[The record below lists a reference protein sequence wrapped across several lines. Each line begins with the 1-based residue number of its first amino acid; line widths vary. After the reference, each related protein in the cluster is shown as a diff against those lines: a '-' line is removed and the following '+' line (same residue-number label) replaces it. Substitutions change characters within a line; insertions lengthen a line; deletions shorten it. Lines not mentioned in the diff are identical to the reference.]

1 MSRAVDETV
10 DITVELSSQ
19 KGQEQ
24 REGERA
30 LSMRTRLRQGATG
43 MGRASKARSARA
55 VDKTA
60 HTKSKSEKYLGREE
74 GKGETT

>member
-10 DITVELSSQ
+10 DITIDLSSQ

-43 MGRASKARSARA
+43 MGRASKARNARA

-60 HTKSKSEKYLGREE
+60 HTKGESEG
-74 GKGETT
+74 GDTH